1 MTRAAPADADGRP
14 KRAQS
19 DRANS
24 GSGAV
29 PRALGQMVEAIGSE
43 DFAGAVLDT
52 LRALAGV
59 ELCSVF
65 ARDDGQR
72 VELIFAQGEL
82 ASSPGFAFQA
92 SQSYMRGHWR
102 SDRQLAR
109 LSRSSAGAPIIVRR
123 RACDIADP
131 AYRAACYDNAG
142 VIDRLSI
149 LSPGRPC
156 FFINGYRTA
165 QRAPFDAVDVAQLE
179 SHAAVLLAALRQH
192 LRVTTGSEVPIDL
205 ATLVGT
211 LASQD
216 CCLSM
221 REAEVVAG
229 LMLGRTQT
237 QIAAAASLSVA
248 TIVTYRRRAYG
259 KLDVNNRLELVA
271 LRQKLMK
278 RADTSLF
285 ASH

>member
-1 MTRAAPADADGRP
+1 MTRAAADEADGRP
-14 KRAQS
+14 KQARSYRADS
-19 DRANS
+19 AI
-24 GSGAV
+24 GAV
-29 PRALGQMVEAIGSE
+29 PRALGQMVETIGSE
-43 DFAGAVLDT
+43 GFAGAVLET
-52 LRALAGV
+52 LRALANV

-72 VELIFAQGEL
+72 VELIFAQGDL

-92 SQSYMRGHWR
+92 SQSYMRVHWR

-109 LSRSSAGAPIIVRR
+109 LSRSSAGVPIVVRR

-156 FFINGYRTA
+156 FLINGYRTA
-165 QRAPFDAVDVAQLE
+165 QQAPFDAVDMAQFE
-179 SHAAVLLAALRQH
+179 SHATVLLAALRQH
-192 LRVTTGSEVPIDL
+192 LRVTTGSELPIDL
-205 ATLVGT
+205 ATLVGS
-211 LASQD
+211 LASQG
-216 CCLSM
+216 CGLSM
-221 REAEVVAG
+221 REAQVVAG

-259 KLDVNNRLELVA
+259 KLDVANRLDLVA
-271 LRQKLMK
+271 LRQKLLK
-278 RADTSLF
+278 RADSFLY
-285 ASH
+285 ASN